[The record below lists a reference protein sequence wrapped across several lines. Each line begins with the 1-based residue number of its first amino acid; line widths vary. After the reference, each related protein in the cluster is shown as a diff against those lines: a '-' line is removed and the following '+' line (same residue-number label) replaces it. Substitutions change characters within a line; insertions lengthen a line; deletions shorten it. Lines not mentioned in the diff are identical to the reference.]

1 MTEEDD
7 MIDTKADAFGMA
19 LDAWKT
25 HAITHAKAKEEYRV
39 KHAKAFAE
47 SQGKTESAR
56 KAEADMAT
64 TAERLARDL
73 AEVEMLAAYHTMIF
87 LRGSAG
93 EPQR

>member
-1 MTEEDD
+1 MTTMNDAF
-7 MIDTKADAFGMA
+7 TKA
-19 LDAWKT
+19 LENWKT
-25 HAITHAKAKEEYRV
+25 KAIEAAKAEEAYRLAHAKAV
-39 KHAKAFAE
+39 IA
-47 SQGKTESAR
+47 SQGKNEAAR